1 MNVVIQSPKLI
12 IKRDSC
18 YKNKLFVSNNSRANA
33 HQVIGIRRGKTYYI
47 LLFISLFLISVSK
60 TTRELLLHWSRV
72 SYIYIFYVKM
82 LNVHLSSFWC

>member
-18 YKNKLFVSNNSRANA
+18 NKNKLFFSNNSRANA
-33 HQVIGIRRGKTYYI
+33 HQVIGIRRGKHI
-47 LLFISLFLISVSK
+47 LFYFYKIIFYISVSK

-72 SYIYIFYVKM
+72 S
-82 LNVHLSSFWC
+82 